1 MKYYRLFP
9 LLLIFQNSFPLKISF
24 ADSKFKRNKI
34 NALQSVLDP
43 SQLGDCSDIH
53 YKVKFDGRDF
63 ETPFDQ
69 GDVKF
74 IINGWKLFA

>member
-9 LLLIFQNSFPLKISF
+9 VLLIFQNSFPFKISF
-24 ADSKFKRNKI
+24 ANSKFKRN
-34 NALQSVLDP
+34 NVLNSVLDP
-43 SQLGDCSDIH
+43 SQLGDCSDIN
-53 YKVKFDGRDF
+53 YKVKFDGKDF

-74 IINGWKLFA
+74 IING